1 MIEAIGLTKRY
12 GPVEAIRDV
21 SFRVE
26 DGEIVGFLGPNG
38 AGKTTTMRILTGF
51 SPASDGMAVVAG
63 IDVQADPIG
72 VRSRVGYLPESVAL
86 YDEMRLDKYLG
97 YVATVKGVPA
107 ARRALEVGRVIE
119 RCGLEPMGK
128 RIIRHLSKGYRQRVG
143 LAQALIG
150 DPPVLIFDEPT
161 VGLDPKQIIG
171 IRQTIRELA
180 GDHTVLLSTHILHE
194 VELLCT
200 RVVIINGGRV
210 IAEQR
215 LEELTGTGQSITVGV
230 AENPAQAESVL
241 RGIPGIDIV
250 RVEGDGRFSV
260 SGPDPAPDRI
270 SKALS
275 QAGLTLTALET
286 RRRTLE
292 DVFLDAVS
300 TSAEGAEPAA

>member
-12 GPVEAIRDV
+12 GSLEAIRDAT
-21 SFRVE
+21 FRVE

-51 SPASDGMAVVAG
+51 SPASEGMAVVAG
-63 IDVQADPIG
+63 IDVQVDPIG
-72 VRSRVGYLPESVAL
+72 VRSRVGYLPENVAL
-86 YDEMRLDKYLG
+86 YEEMRLDKYLE
-97 YVATVKGVPA
+97 YVAAVKGVRS
-107 ARRALEVGRVIE
+107 ARRNFEVGRVIE

-150 DPPVLIFDEPT
+150 DPPVMIFDEPT
-161 VGLDPKQIIG
+161 VGLDPKQIID

-200 RVVIINGGRV
+200 RVVIINAGRI

-215 LEELTGTGQSITVGV
+215 LEDLMRTGNSITVGI

-241 RGIPGIDIV
+241 RGLAGVESV
-250 RVEGDGRFSV
+250 RLEAERRFAV
-260 SGPDPAPDRI
+260 SG
-270 SKALS
+270 
-275 QAGLTLTALET
+275 AGLAPEQISTVLQRAGFTITLLEI

-292 DVFLDAVS
+292 DVFLESIS
-300 TSAEGAEPAA
+300 TAGVAEPAA